1 MPLGRVTLKVSRGR
15 VSPIP
20 LCNDG
25 SLTLTFLGCGS
36 AFAKTLDQTNLL
48 IVKGSD
54 HLLIDMGATTPKVL
68 HKHGV
73 SVSEIDHFLITHS
86 HADHVGGLEE
96 VQLFNRYVARR
107 KANMIITK
115 EYEKLLWNESLR
127 GGSEWSEGRPLKFT
141 DLWNVQRPKKINGYL
156 REVYQTQVG
165 TISIKMFR
173 TKHFP
178 DSAKCWRDSAWSCG
192 ILIDDHVL
200 FTSDTRFDPELL
212 EEFDSKH
219 SLSAIFHDCQLFT
232 GGVHTGIEELAT
244 LPAELKQ
251 KLVLVHYGDG
261 WRDHREFARKAGFH
275 SWGKALHTYR
285 FD

>member
-1 MPLGRVTLKVSRGR
+1 MKVSRGR
-15 VSPIP
+15 ISPI
-20 LCNDG
+20 LLSNEG

-36 AFAKTLDQTNLL
+36 AFAKSLNQTNLL
-48 IVKGSD
+48 VVKGED
-54 HLLIDMGATTPKVL
+54 HFLIDMGTTSAKVL
-68 HKHGV
+68 HDNGVGV
-73 SVSEIDHFLITHS
+73 SDIDHFLITHS
-86 HADHVGGLEE
+86 HADHIGGLEE

-115 EYEKLLWNESLR
+115 QYESQLWNESLK
-127 GGSEWSEGRPLKFT
+127 GGSEWSEGRRLRFT
-141 DLWNVQRPKKINGYL
+141 DLWTVQRPRKVRGYT
-156 REVYQTQVG
+156 RDVYQTEVG
-165 TISIKMFR
+165 SISVKMFR
-173 TKHFP
+173 TRHFP
-178 DSAKCWRDSAWSCG
+178 DSAESWQDSVWSCG
-192 ILIDDHVL
+192 VLIDDHVL
-200 FTSDTRFDPELL
+200 FTSDTQFDPELL

-251 KLVLVHYGDG
+251 KLILVHYGDR
-261 WRDHREFARKAGFH
+261 WRDYREFARKAGFH